1 MCSLTDIISPSSL
14 STGCVPH
21 LHLLKTM
28 KLTSILFESADY
40 WIDGFLSPEAQAVV
54 EEYAGKITCNM
65 GSLACQDMSRAWAK
79 KFKRAGIEDLEMH
92 HGTYKG
98 EGHTWLQVD
107 GTLFDPT
114 AAQFSDF
121 PDIDD
126 TEYTIHEIEDY

>member
-1 MCSLTDIISPSSL
+1 MTVLYSSIGYL
-14 STGCVPH
+14 P
-21 LHLLKTM
+21 HLLKAM
-28 KLTSILFESADY
+28 KLTSILFEGMDY
-40 WIDGFLSPEAQAVV
+40 WIDGVLSPEAQAVV
-54 EEYAGKITCNM
+54 EEHAGKITCTL
-65 GSLACQDMSRAWAK
+65 GSLACQDMSRVWAK
-79 KFKRAGIEDLEMH
+79 KFKLAGIEDLEMH